1 MIREDEL
8 EQAIAECQGQRSPN
22 ANTCLKLASY
32 YTIRDHMKRETQKAA
47 EPQYSYD
54 APKRVTESKVG
65 YLGESEF
72 AEIIDGMDAGKA
84 WSVMDELM
92 EILATTHNRLYQGVL
107 RKLQE

>member
-8 EQAIAECQGQRSPN
+8 EQAIAECQGQRNPS

-32 YTIRDHMKRETQKAA
+32 YTIKDHLYGEQKAA
-47 EPQYSYD
+47 EPRYSFD

>member
-8 EQAIAECQGQRSPN
+8 EQAIAECQGQRNPN

-54 APKRVTESKVG
+54 APKRVIESKVG

>member
-8 EQAIAECQGQRSPN
+8 EQAIAECQGQRNPT

-47 EPQYSYD
+47 EPHYSYD
-54 APKRVTESKVG
+54 APKRAIESKVG

-92 EILATTHNRLYQGVL
+92 DILATTHNRLYQGVL